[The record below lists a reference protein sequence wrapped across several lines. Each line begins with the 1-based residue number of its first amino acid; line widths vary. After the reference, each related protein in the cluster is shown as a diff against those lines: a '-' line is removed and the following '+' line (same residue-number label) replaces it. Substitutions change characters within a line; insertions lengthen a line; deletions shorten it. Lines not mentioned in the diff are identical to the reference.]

1 MNFSEKQFDKLEAR
15 VEKLD
20 DKVDVIKDNLT
31 ELRVEVKA
39 YTQEVVRHVGG
50 DDKVIVEIM
59 PTLLMFR
66 EFCKEDL
73 PQIKE
78 ILLERKANMIIENK
92 VVKTRTA
99 THQRVLIVGGVLA
112 AISTAVGLFFKF
124 FQTF

>member
-59 PTLLMFR
+59 PTLLTFR

-112 AISTAVGLFFKF
+112 AISTAVGLFFRF

>member
-59 PTLLMFR
+59 PALIMFR

-99 THQRVLIVGGVLA
+99 THQKVLIVGGVLA
-112 AISTAVGLFFKF
+112 AISTAVGLFFRF

>member
-99 THQRVLIVGGVLA
+99 THQKVLIVGGVLA
-112 AISTAVGLFFKF
+112 AISTAVGLFFRF

>member
-59 PTLLMFR
+59 PALIMFR

-112 AISTAVGLFFKF
+112 AISTAVGLFFRF

>member
-1 MNFSEKQFDKLEAR
+1 MNFTEKQFDKLEAR

-20 DKVDVIKDNLT
+20 DKVDVIRDSLT

-78 ILLERKANMIIENK
+78 ILLERKANMIIESK

-99 THQRVLIVGGVLA
+99 THQNILIIGGILA
-112 AISTAVGLFFKF
+112 AISTAVGLYFRFF
-124 FQTF
+124 